1 MADGQVRY
9 ARRINENVVAVV
21 PAMRHPNGALQHALH
36 GVEGVVIPAALECQ
50 VDELELVSIFSL
62 AFFAL
67 TQRRGLPLAASKIL
81 DAAFG

>member
-36 GVEGVVIPAALECQ
+36 GVERVVVCAAFKRQ
-50 VDELELVSIFSL
+50 VDELELV
-62 AFFAL
+62 AKFFL
-67 TQRRGLPLAASKIL
+67 GLLRV
-81 DAAFG
+81 DAM